1 MEFILISLIFLIIL
15 LIIVWRPFF
24 KQNAQMS
31 TADKNLRDETNVHL
45 YHEHKKEIERDY
57 SEGGID
63 EESYQYLLAELDNT
77 LLQDIEAT
85 NKDNKR
91 QINNS
96 QPYSLLWPLG
106 LSTFIIIF
114 SVMLYN
120 KQGSFKRITESS
132 GAASQQQDMSA
143 EQMQLQRQNQ
153 ALAHIEK
160 LKAHTEANPKD
171 GEAWYNLGQS
181 YVAVGLFDEAVEAF
195 NKVIG
200 IEGQHADLLGAIAQ
214 ALYYKNDQQL
224 SPKVQEYIDKALAL
238 DVNDPSTNILLGMH
252 NFVLQ
257 DYQQAISYWQRVI
270 DLNNQSVNNEALKQ
284 AVGEARSRLN
294 VPEKNNQDISG
305 PQLKVNVSLTDEIAQ
320 KLATEDDRVVF
331 VYAVPTNGQ
340 RMPLAAVKLKASDL
354 PTIVV
359 LNNSQA
365 MSPQNTLSSVDKV
378 HVYAIVSKQGNVGIK
393 SGDYKAEAL
402 AVSVNSDNTLELKV
416 DHLVE

>member
-1 MEFILISLIFLIIL
+1 
-15 LIIVWRPFF
+15 
-24 KQNAQMS
+24 MS

-120 KQGSFKRITESS
+120 KQGSFQRITESS

-160 LKAHTEANPKD
+160 LKAHTESNPKD

-257 DYQQAISYWQRVI
+257 DYQQAITYWQRVI

-320 KLATEDDRVVF
+320 KLANEDDRVVF